1 MRTKNKLRK
10 REEQQK
16 IFSLIFEEVYKLCI
30 WPWSP
35 VSDGQTCPPGHEL
48 TGSLKADLPSRI
60 VHNSLLLLQ
69 TQGKGGEYFNDE
81 HYFSLPFSLHFSN
94 LQLTCSK

>member
-1 MRTKNKLRK
+1 MGTKITLRK
-10 REEQQK
+10 KEEQQK
-16 IFSLIFEEVYKLCI
+16 IFSLIFKEMNKGCV

-35 VSDGQTCPPGHEL
+35 GSDGQTCSAGNEL

-69 TQGKGGEYFNDE
+69 TQGKGGEYFND
-81 HYFSLPFSLHFSN
+81 
-94 LQLTCSK
+94 